1 LSTLA
6 VWRSIDSGELVSDT
20 GRPATRQAGV
30 TKPGVTRYWW
40 QRPISGLRFGLSLVR
55 RHARRLGLPRRL
67 R

>member
-30 TKPGVTRYWW
+30 TKPGVTRYW
-40 QRPISGLRFGLSLVR
+40 
-55 RHARRLGLPRRL
+55 
-67 R
+67 